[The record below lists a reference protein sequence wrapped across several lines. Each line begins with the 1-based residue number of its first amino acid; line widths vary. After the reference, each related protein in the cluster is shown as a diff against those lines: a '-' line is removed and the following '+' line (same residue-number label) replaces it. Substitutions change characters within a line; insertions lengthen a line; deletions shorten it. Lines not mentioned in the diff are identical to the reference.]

1 MWDFSVIVRLR
12 YGKEGGCNVKER
24 IKAIRKH
31 PDINLNQEEFGKRVG
46 VKGNT
51 IGNYELGL
59 RNPSEAVIFSIC
71 REFNVNEDWL
81 RTGNG
86 DMFNPMSEDEE
97 LDLYI
102 GRISGSD
109 DVFKKNLLKA
119 LCKLTDEEWNV
130 LKKIVQ
136 DIKEG

>member
-1 MWDFSVIVRLR
+1 MKD
-12 YGKEGGCNVKER
+12 R
-24 IKAIRKH
+24 IKAVRKH
-31 PDINLNQEEFGKRVG
+31 PDINLSQEDFGKRVG

-71 REFNVNEDWL
+71 REFNVSENWL
-81 RTGNG
+81 RTGAG

-109 DVFKKNLLKA
+109 DNFKKNLLKA
-119 LCKLTDEEWNV
+119 LCKLTEDEWDV
-130 LKKIVQ
+130 LKKI
-136 DIKEG
+136 ISEMKEG

>member
-1 MWDFSVIVRLR
+1 MLLLAHIIK
-12 YGKEGGCNVKER
+12 GKELYTLKDR

-31 PDINLNQEEFGKRVG
+31 PSINLNQEEFGKRVG

-97 LDLYI
+97 LDMYI
-102 GRISGSD
+102 GRISGGED
-109 DVFKKNLLKA
+109 KFKKNLLKA

-130 LKKIVQ
+130 LKKI
-136 DIKEG
+136 IAEMKEG

>member
-1 MWDFSVIVRLR
+1 M
-12 YGKEGGCNVKER
+12 KER

-31 PDINLNQEEFGKRVG
+31 PNINLSQEEFGKRVG

-59 RNPSEAVIFSIC
+59 RNPSDAVILSIC
-71 REFNVNEDWL
+71 REFHINENWL

-86 DMFNPMSEDEE
+86 DMFLPMSEDEE
-97 LDLYI
+97 LDLYL
-102 GRISGSD
+102 GHVSGSED
-109 DVFKKNLLKA
+109 KFRKNLLKT

-130 LKKIVQ
+130 LKKI
-136 DIKEG
+136 IAEMKEG

>member
-1 MWDFSVIVRLR
+1 MKD
-12 YGKEGGCNVKER
+12 R
-24 IKAIRKH
+24 IKAVRKH
-31 PDINLNQEEFGKRVG
+31 PDINLSQEDFGKRVG

-59 RNPSEAVIFSIC
+59 RNASDAVIFSIC
-71 REFNVNEDWL
+71 REFNVNEEWL

-109 DVFKKNLLKA
+109 DTFKKNLLKA

-130 LKKIVQ
+130 LKKIVAET
-136 DIKEG
+136 KEG